1 MKILNIFVKEN
12 FEIFSLVPSQVMFT
26 GYNDQKDVDMVD
38 ELGGVVTEL
47 TGIVII
53 PPVIVQ

>member
-1 MKILNIFVKEN
+1 
-12 FEIFSLVPSQVMFT
+12 MFT

-47 TGIVII
+47 TGIVIM
-53 PPVIVQ
+53 PSVIVQ